1 MPPSCVQVWRL
12 AVVTG
17 RSLADVAVTI
27 DDVRQIVGRLER
39 SYEVVVRDRVKFRV
53 GSIVYLA
60 FSEDD
65 TIMGFAFPK
74 EERDALVAARPDTF
88 RLPRASDMRF
98 NWVVVWLAMIDLD
111 ELYELVIDAW
121 AMVVPKKLVA
131 AYRLIELA
139 DGRFDD

>member
-1 MPPSCVQVWRL
+1 M
-12 AVVTG
+12 VTG

-65 TIMGFAFPK
+65 TIMGFGFPK
-74 EERDALVAARPDTF
+74 EEREALVAARPETMGSGISWM
-88 RLPRASDMRF
+88 PPSC
-98 NWVVVWLAMIDLD
+98 VQVWRVM
-111 ELYELVIDAW
+111 EVTG
-121 AMVVPKKLVA
+121 
-131 AYRLIELA
+131 RSLA
-139 DGRFDD
+139 DVAVTIDDVRHIVGRLQR